1 MKLNLKLNQNGT
13 TVENI
18 DIISSIKISKIHPS
32 INKVNQNS
40 ETVYMIKPDKFW
52 KWISPL

>member
-40 ETVYMIKPDKFW
+40 ETVYMIKPDKF
-52 KWISPL
+52 